1 MFTDVEIRKIEDLT
15 AKYGRLRYY
24 IYFWDKLMKIYCR
37 AGDFLSEKQIET
49 LKEEGSRYENLFAR
63 VIYPPVKKKVII
75 TSDNNIKRYMTFIFS
90 ERR

>member
-1 MFTDVEIRKIEDLT
+1 
-15 AKYGRLRYY
+15 
-24 IYFWDKLMKIYCR
+24 MKIYCR

-75 TSDNNIKRYMTFIFS
+75 ASDNNIKRYMTFIFS

>member
-1 MFTDVEIRKIEDLT
+1 
-15 AKYGRLRYY
+15 
-24 IYFWDKLMKIYCR
+24 MKIYCR

-75 TSDNNIKRYMTFIFS
+75 ISENIIKRYMTFIFS